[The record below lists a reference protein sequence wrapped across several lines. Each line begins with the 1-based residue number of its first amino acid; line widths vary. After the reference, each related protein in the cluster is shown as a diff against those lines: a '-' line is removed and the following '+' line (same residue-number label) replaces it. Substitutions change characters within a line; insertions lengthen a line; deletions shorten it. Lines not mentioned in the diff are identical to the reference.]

1 MLEVFVSSD
10 DFQLTTSQGGR
21 QAPVPGLPSGSLFQL
36 TTSQGG
42 RHASAIFGFICSK
55 LSTHDLTRRSTAAG
69 RTGEAASLFQLTTS
83 QGGRPFCYLTLI
95 SVLTFQLTTSQGGRQ

>member
-21 QAPVPGLPSGSLFQL
+21 QAPVPGSLFQL

-83 QGGRPFCYLTLI
+83 QGGRL
-95 SVLTFQLTTSQGGRQ
+95 